1 MELKGSRTE
10 QNLRDAFSGES
21 QAFNKY
27 TFFARQADREG
38 YQQIAA
44 IFLETA
50 ENEKAHASRWFN
62 FLGDVHNTAKNL
74 QSAAMGENYEHS
86 VMYRDFEQVAREE
99 GFTQIADAFK
109 HVGEVEAEHE
119 KRYLALMANIQ
130 EGRVFQRPQTVAWQC
145 RNCGYIYMG
154 TEAPKSCPACAHPQ
168 SFFQLKMENY

>member
-10 QNLRDAFSGES
+10 QNLRTAFAGES

-62 FLGDVHNTAKNL
+62 FLGDVRTTVENL
-74 QSAAMGENYEHS
+74 DSAALGENYEHT
-86 VMYRDFEQVAREE
+86 VMYKEFEQVAREE
-99 GFTQIADAFK
+99 GFDRIADAFK
-109 HVGEVEAEHE
+109 HVAEVESEHE
-119 KRYLALMANIQ
+119 ARYRALQENIQ
-130 EGRVFQRPQTVAWQC
+130 QGRVFKREATAVWQC
-145 RNCGYIYMG
+145 RNCGYIYTG
-154 TEAPKSCPACAHPQ
+154 AEAPQVCPACAHPQ
-168 SFFQLKMENY
+168 SFFQLKADNY

>member
-10 QNLRDAFSGES
+10 QNLRTAFAGES

-62 FLGDVHNTAKNL
+62 FLGDVRTTAENL
-74 QSAAMGENYEHS
+74 DSAALGENYEHTI
-86 VMYRDFEQVAREE
+86 MYKEFEETARQE
-99 GFTQIADAFK
+99 GFTLIADAFK
-109 HVGEVEAEHE
+109 HVAEVENEHE
-119 KRYLALMANIQ
+119 ARYRALQKNIQ
-130 EGRVFQRPQTVAWQC
+130 EGRVFKRETETVWQC
-145 RNCGYIYMG
+145 RNCGYIYTG
-154 TEAPKSCPACAHPQ
+154 YEAPKACPACAHPQ

>member
-10 QNLRDAFSGES
+10 QNLRTAFAGES

-62 FLGDVHNTAKNL
+62 FLGDVRTTEENL
-74 QSAAMGENYEHS
+74 DSAALGENYEHT
-86 VMYRDFEQVAREE
+86 VMYKEFEQIAREE
-99 GFTQIADAFK
+99 GFTVIADAFK
-109 HVGEVEAEHE
+109 HVAEVESEHE
-119 KRYLALMANIQ
+119 ARYRALQKNIQ
-130 EGRVFQRPQTVAWQC
+130 EGRVFKREEGTFWQC
-145 RNCGYIYMG
+145 RNCGYIFVG
-154 TEAPKSCPACAHPQ
+154 AEAPQACPACAHPQ
-168 SFFQLKMENY
+168 SFFQFKADNY

>member
-62 FLGDVHNTAKNL
+62 FLGDVHNTAENL

-130 EGRVFQRPQTVAWQC
+130 EG
-145 RNCGYIYMG
+145 
-154 TEAPKSCPACAHPQ
+154 PKEHS
-168 SFFQLKMENY
+168 S